1 MKPVRVSKT
10 RELVALEYDQR
21 IANIVPH
28 RLRESNGR
36 TFMLLPHRVKVCKL
50 LRNFGINVP
59 APILSRYDWN
69 QTTPF
74 DSQRDTAAMLTIN
87 SRAYV
92 LSEMGTG
99 KTRGV
104 LYAIDYLLRR
114 KEIKK
119 VLVVSP
125 LSTLTSVWEREIFE
139 VTPQYD
145 SVALHGTKP
154 KRLAALKSDVTFY
167 IINHDGVAT
176 IQEALIARPDIDC
189 VVIDE
194 LSAFRN
200 ATTKRWKILN
210 KVLQGRKYVWGLTG
224 SPTPN
229 EPTDVY
235 GQEKLLTPERV
246 PRYMKPFRSEL
257 MLQITTFKWV
267 PRPGATEAAYKAMQP
282 SVRYMRED
290 CYDLPPVTYSDRSVT
305 MGKDQRKIYNK
316 MLKEFQV
323 QYNNEEITA
332 ANEGVKLGK
341 LLQIACGFVYSN
353 KKQKV
358 LLPNNDRINVLT
370 EIIEEASGKVIV
382 FVPFIHALQ
391 EVAKQL
397 AGVTSLGVVYGA
409 TPKKERDDIFQA
421 FQHEDTPK
429 VLVAHPRTA
438 SHGLTLTAANTI
450 VWFSPTAS
458 LETYAQACAR
468 ITRYSQTRHAHI
480 IHLVGSDVE
489 KRIYTRLRNKDKMQ
503 GALLD
508 MFNQPAQETM
518 TL

>member
-1 MKPVRVSKT
+1 MKAVRISKT
-10 RELVALEYDQR
+10 REIVALEFDQR

-28 RLRESNGR
+28 RVREANGR
-36 TFMLLPHRVKVCKL
+36 KFMLLPHRVKVCKL
-50 LRNFGINVP
+50 LLNFGIHVP
-59 APILSRYDWN
+59 APILSRYDWSN
-69 QTTPF
+69 TTPF
-74 DSQRDTAAMLTIN
+74 DSQRDTAALLTVN
-87 SRAYV
+87 PRAYV

-125 LSTLTSVWEREIFE
+125 LSTLTSVWEHEIFE

-145 SVALHGTKP
+145 SVTLHGTKA
-154 KRLAALKSDVTFY
+154 KRLKALASDVTFY
-167 IINHDGVAT
+167 IINHDGVST
-176 IQEALIARPDIDC
+176 IMDELIAREDIDC

-200 ATTKRWKILN
+200 ATTKRWKVLR
-210 KVLQGRKYVWGLTG
+210 KVIRKRKYIWGLTG

-235 GQEKLLTPERV
+235 GQVKLLTPERV
-246 PRYMKPFRSEL
+246 PKYMKPFREEL
-257 MLQITTFKWV
+257 MYQVTTFKWV

-290 CYDLPPVTYSDRSVT
+290 CYDLPPVTYSDRTVL
-305 MGKDQRKIYNK
+305 MGKDQTKLYNK
-316 MLKEFQV
+316 MLTLFQV
-323 QYNNEEITA
+323 QYLNKEITA

-341 LLQIACGFVYSN
+341 LLQIACGFVYSD
-353 KKQKV
+353 KRQRV
-358 LLPNNDRINVLT
+358 LLPNNDRISVLS

-382 FVPFIHALQ
+382 FVPFIHALL
-391 EVAKQL
+391 EVSAQL
-397 AGVTSLGVVYGA
+397 SKKFTVATVYGA
-409 TPKKERDDIFQA
+409 TSKGDRDAAFDA
-421 FQHEDTPK
+421 FQNDDAPT

-458 LETYAQACAR
+458 LETYVQACAR

-489 KRIYTRLRNKDKMQ
+489 KRIYARLRSKDKMQ

-508 MFNQPAQETM
+508 MFAAPEQET
-518 TL
+518 LSL